1 LSGSAGYPASGSA
14 RTSASHSAS
23 ASASPSASHP
33 LLRPTA
39 ENLAL
44 WTLGLAGFLLS
55 GALAMEYVLGMVPCP
70 LCLMQ
75 RIWFLVAGLFA
86 VAGLLHDPRWGIYP
100 LLTGLAA
107 AVGGGFAIRQL
118 YLMALPADRVP
129 ACGPDIDYMIEV
141 FPMSQVLSAMVRG
154 TGDCASLDSFLWIPV
169 PVWALLGFAALI
181 LLAVLQI
188 RAGNRT

>member
-1 LSGSAGYPASGSA
+1 LSGSADA
-14 RTSASHSAS
+14 H
-23 ASASPSASHP
+23 
-33 LLRPTA
+33 LFRPTA
-39 ENLAL
+39 GNLAL
-44 WTLGLAGFLLS
+44 WTLALAGFLLS
-55 GALAMEYVLGMVPCP
+55 GALVMEYVLGMVPCP

-86 VAGLLHDPRWGIYP
+86 VIGLLHDPRWGIYP
-100 LLTGLAA
+100 LLTALAA

-141 FPMSQVLSAMVRG
+141 FPMSEVLAAMVRG
-154 TGDCASLDSFLWIPV
+154 TGDCAALDAFLGIPV

-181 LLAVLQI
+181 ALAVAQI
-188 RAGNRT
+188 RAGNRG